1 MQSRRRSLFDT
12 PPPPPPFSL
21 AATRPAPAPA
31 SDPAGTSQLDRL
43 GLGLVSEAGASSSSA
58 HAAAASDELDCRN
71 LEIDW
76 SKLPRY
82 MLEDGS
88 SVESLSFAWL
98 SKEPF
103 LFDFFPPGENKA
115 EMLSR
120 IMDFDLPFEGVE
132 LAGGSLSA
140 LLSRLLLL

>member
-1 MQSRRRSLFDT
+1 MQSLSLFDT

-31 SDPAGTSQLDRL
+31 PDPAGTSQLDRLGL

-58 HAAAASDELDCRN
+58 HAAVASAELDCRN